1 MTDQVCKKSVDTY
14 PSIYLQDSNFNKTLK
29 KTFEKAVNTC
39 LLMLDNVSD
48 YNKAQK
54 IY

>member
-1 MTDQVCKKSVDTY
+1 MTDQICEKVVDTY
-14 PSIYLQDSNFNKTLK
+14 LLYNCKTLISIKLK
-29 KTFEKAVNTC
+29 KKMFDKAVNTC
-39 LLMLDNVSD
+39 LLMLDVSD